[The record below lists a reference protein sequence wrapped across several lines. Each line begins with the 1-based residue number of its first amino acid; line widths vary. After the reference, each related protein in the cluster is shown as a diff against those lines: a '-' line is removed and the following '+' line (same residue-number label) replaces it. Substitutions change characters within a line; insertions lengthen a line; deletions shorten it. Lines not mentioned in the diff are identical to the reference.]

1 VKGMWEGA
9 DVDSFRQIYYPVYVA
24 EIILEGRTR
33 HVWLDG
39 RTGQEIEI

>member
-1 VKGMWEGA
+1 
-9 DVDSFRQIYYPVYVA
+9 VA